1 MESLALAVIIIT
13 APAMY
18 GGPLALALTFW
29 HANQISKIRLIF
41 IITLSI
47 LSLIS
52 GSFLILENVSRGATF
67 IGLLGLLTSVFA
79 FYRVRKLKQ

>member
-29 HANQISKIRLIF
+29 RANQISKIRLIF
-41 IITLSI
+41 IIAFSVLSF
-47 LSLIS
+47 IS